1 MYYTNAA
8 NNRHLAITEV
18 PISEMQDSAKL
29 CSLSIHAVQYSAANP
44 YMRTTVG
51 TATTG
56 AAVSSD
62 GVHYFA
68 DRAGTRV
75 QLEEFGSGDVAA
87 DNTALTQRQIAAFNA
102 LFEFDP
108 KNSVATSP
116 TDTIRHSRNTSRCRA
131 MG

>member
-8 NNRHLAITEV
+8 NNHHLAITEV

-29 CSLSIHAVQYSAANP
+29 CSLSVHAVQYSAANP
-44 YMRTTVG
+44 YMCTTVG
-51 TATTG
+51 TTATGT
-56 AAVSSD
+56 AVSSD
-62 GVHYFA
+62 SLHYFA

-75 QLEEFGSGDVAA
+75 QLEEFGSRDIAA

-108 KNSVATSP
+108 KNSAVTSP
-116 TDTIRHSRNTSRCRA
+116 D
-131 MG
+131 